1 MMPEQCLARLMER
14 LKDADEFPHEIGL
27 FLGYPPEDVEGFIQE
42 PNGQKYTGIWK
53 VYGDVRSAGEFL
65 KAIKNVQRS
74 IAGSFSAGYL
84 WRSLL

>member
-1 MMPEQCLARLMER
+1 MMPEQCLARLIER

-53 VYGDVRSAGEFL
+53 V
-65 KAIKNVQRS
+65 S